1 MSLTAYTRAQRTT
14 GTPRE
19 NEYRLFADVTRALM
33 EAGSS
38 GNRDQKFFDALDW
51 NRRLWST
58 LSTDCS
64 SPANKLPRQLRA
76 QIISI
81 SIWVSKYTSM
91 VALDRADIDA
101 LININRTIM
110 EGLAPQQGQQQPAPN
125 APQSATVTAV

>member
-19 NEYRLFADVTRALM
+19 NEYRLFADVTRALI
-33 EAGSS
+33 EAGES
-38 GNRDQKFFDALDW
+38 GKRDHQFFDALDW

-64 SPANKLPRQLRA
+64 SPTNKLPRQLRA

-91 VALDRADIDA
+91 VALDRAEIDA

-110 EGLAPQQGQQQPAPN
+110 EGLAPQQQVARPAPAGN
-125 APQSATVTAV
+125 TATVTAV

>member
-1 MSLTAYTRAQRTT
+1 MSLMAYTRVQRTT

-19 NEYRLFADVTRALM
+19 NEYRLFADVTRGLI
-33 EAGSS
+33 EAGKS
-38 GNRDQKFFDALDW
+38 GARDKTFFDALDW

-64 SPANKLPRQLRA
+64 SPGNKLPKQVRA

-91 VALDRADIDA
+91 VALDRAEIGA
-101 LININRTIM
+101 LIDINRTIM
-110 EGLAPQQGQQQPAPN
+110 EGLAAQN
-125 APQSATVTAV
+125 APQPTAQSAHAAAV

>member
-1 MSLTAYTRAQRTT
+1 MSLTAYTRAQRAT
-14 GTPRE
+14 GTPRD
-19 NEYRLFADVTRALM
+19 NEYRLFADVTRALID
-33 EAGSS
+33 AGAS
-38 GNRDQKFFDALDW
+38 GKRDPKFFDALDW

-64 SPANKLPRQLRA
+64 SAGNKLPRQLRA

-81 SIWVSKYTSM
+81 GIWVSKYTSM

-110 EGLAPQQGQQQPAPN
+110 EGLASQQP
-125 APQSATVTAV
+125 QSPRPAQPMSSVTAV